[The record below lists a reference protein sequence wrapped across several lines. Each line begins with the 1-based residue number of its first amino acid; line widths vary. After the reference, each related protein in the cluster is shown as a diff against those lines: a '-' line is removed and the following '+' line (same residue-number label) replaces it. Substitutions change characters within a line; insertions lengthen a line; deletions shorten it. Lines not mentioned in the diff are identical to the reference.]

1 MPEQNG
7 ATPNFTRPWH
17 RLVWQV
23 LVSLNGDLLARAG
36 CWFGGGTR
44 VAMELGEFR
53 ESVDVDF
60 LCESREGYRLLRGT
74 VTQSS
79 LGGIFSRTFDLMRDV
94 RADVYGIRTFLC
106 VDGQPVKFAVVFEG
120 RIPLVGETRSPFPV
134 EVLGRSS

>member
-17 RLVWQV
+17 RLVWRV

-53 ESVDVDF
+53 ESVDVD
-60 LCESREGYRLLRGT
+60 LLRCFGEFGDIVLLCT
-74 VTQSS
+74 SDVAHRRVTCPMPH
-79 LGGIFSRTFDLMRDV
+79 I
-94 RADVYGIRTFLC
+94 
-106 VDGQPVKFAVVFEG
+106 PFAWMTG
-120 RIPLVGETRSPFPV
+120 
-134 EVLGRSS
+134 